1 MIYCICHEV
10 HGSWICQ
17 PAACCTS
24 DSRIMQVLT
33 IHTYSCMLVSLHVST
48 NSGDAF
54 IYDDAL
60 PFAFIHSL
68 IVLGV
73 LILEKHSH
81 TNTCI

>member
-17 PAACCTS
+17 PAAFCTS

-33 IHTYSCMLVSLHVST
+33 IHTYSCVLVSLRVST
-48 NSGDAF
+48 NFGDVF
-54 IYDDAL
+54 IIDDAL

-68 IVLGV
+68 TVLGV
-73 LILEKHSH
+73 PVFI
-81 TNTCI
+81 